1 MSNTMINKALL
12 VLVLC
17 AVTGLAWGQSLESAN
32 AAFDRGDYSA
42 ALDEYQEL
50 AQAGD
55 KFAQYRYGLM
65 NYFGLGTEQD
75 KMTAYAWMT
84 TAAEEQTESLRR
96 FQILIWNEL
105 ERDERDE
112 ATTMAVRNEIM
123 AGTEVVESRRSKAR
137 RLREQR
143 NKCTGSR
150 VGSCG
155 AIEAFGV
162 SFSNR
167 DRDGA
172 IERNIPHAMT
182 AEEVEDFE
190 KQYGPVV
197 MRDFARFDQNS

>member
-1 MSNTMINKALL
+1 MNKTIINKALL
-12 VLVLC
+12 ALLLC
-17 AVTGLAWGQSLESAN
+17 AAAGLAWGQSLEGAN
-32 AAFDRGDYSA
+32 AAFDRGDYSD
-42 ALDEYQEL
+42 ALADYQEL
-50 AQAGD
+50 ASEGD
-55 KFAQYRYGLM
+55 KFAQYRYAMM
-65 NYFGLGTEQD
+65 NYFGLGTQQD

-84 TAAEEQTESLRR
+84 TAAEEQIDSMRR

-105 ERDERDE
+105 PRDQRDE
-112 ATTMAVRNEIM
+112 ATTMAVRNEILS
-123 AGTEVVESRRSKAR
+123 GTEVVESRRAKVR

-172 IERNIPHAMT
+172 LERNVPHAMT
-182 AEEVEDFE
+182 LDEVRAFD
-190 KQYGPVV
+190 KKYGNTVL
-197 MRDFARFDQNS
+197 REFARFDQE